1 MNKKNQV
8 RYLTVGAS
16 VCALYVALSFV
27 NVPVFGAFQL
37 RPAEALTVLPVLT
50 SAAIPGLFLGCL
62 LANYLTGCIAI
73 DICLGSIAT
82 LLGAIGTRL
91 LRRHPLLATVPPML
105 SNALIIPP
113 VLVFAYGVSD
123 AYLLLFLSVFIGEL
137 ASCGLLGTLLL
148 KAIKP
153 ISKRIFGE

>member
-1 MNKKNQV
+1 MNKKRSV
-8 RYLTVGAS
+8 RRLTVGAS

-37 RPAEALTVLPVLT
+37 RPAEALTVLPILT

-73 DICLGSIAT
+73 DVCLGSIAT
-82 LLGAIGTRL
+82 LIGAVGTYL
-91 LRRHPLLATVPPML
+91 LRRYPLIATVPPML

-113 VLVFAYGVSD
+113 VLALAYGVSD
-123 AYLLLFLSVFIGEL
+123 AYLLLLLSVLVGEL
-137 ASCGLLGTLLL
+137 VSCGLLGTLLL

-153 ISKRIFGE
+153 ISGRIFGE

>member
-1 MNKKNQV
+1 MNKKKNV

-16 VCALYVALSFV
+16 VCALYVALSFIS
-27 NVPVFGAFQL
+27 VPVFGAFQL
-37 RPAEALTVLPVLT
+37 RPAEALTVLPILT
-50 SAAIPGLFLGCL
+50 PAAIPGLFIGCL

-73 DICLGSIAT
+73 DICLGSVAT
-82 LLGAIGTRL
+82 LLGAIGTRA

-113 VLVFAYGVSD
+113 VLVFAYGVPD
-123 AYLLLFLSVFIGEL
+123 AYALLFLSVFVGEL

-153 ISKRIFGE
+153 IAPRVFGE